1 MFLTLQHRSDQ
12 EIRCELRR
20 LSTLVIVPGSLP
32 SARDEIK
39 NALAMARRGL
49 AAAWSTPPW
58 RRRWSRPTGP
68 ALRFMILVG
77 LVAVLFVTALVAGP
91 DRDTLLH
98 AARGGSVFAPIA
110 AVVGS
115 ALLVAAMVPRTWLAF
130 AGGALFGSLAGA
142 LYVLVGVTVGAS
154 LAFLVGRLLG
164 RSFVST
170 KLRGRL
176 ALIEAAVARRGIWAV
191 VVCRLIPIVP
201 FAISNYAF
209 GTTSVRP
216 RQMIAGT
223 MLGALPATVAYSAL
237 GAATMQQDW
246 LGAKVAGACVLA
258 LGVCGAVGTYFVWRR
273 RPAVAP
279 PRVMLTKEPAVAQ

>member
-1 MFLTLQHRSDQ
+1 
-12 EIRCELRR
+12 
-20 LSTLVIVPGSLP
+20 
-32 SARDEIK
+32 
-39 NALAMARRGL
+39 
-49 AAAWSTPPW
+49 
-58 RRRWSRPTGP
+58 
-68 ALRFMILVG
+68 MILVS

-91 DRDTLLH
+91 DRDTLMA
-98 AARGGSVFAPIA
+98 AARGGGFFAPVA

-142 LYVLVGVTVGAS
+142 VYVLVGVTVGAS

-164 RSFVST
+164 RSFVSA
-170 KLRGRL
+170 KLRGRF
-176 ALIEAAVARRGIWAV
+176 ALIEAAVARRGVWAV

-223 MLGALPATVAYSAL
+223 MLGALPANFAYAAL

-246 LGAKVAGACVLA
+246 LGAKVAGGCVLA
-258 LGVCGAVGTYFVWRR
+258 LGACGVMGTYLVWRR
-273 RPAVAP
+273 RPHAVAP
-279 PRVMLTKEPAVAQ
+279 VSLTKSLTT

>member
-1 MFLTLQHRSDQ
+1 
-12 EIRCELRR
+12 
-20 LSTLVIVPGSLP
+20 LSTLVDVSGSLP
-32 SARDEIK
+32 SARDEIRQ
-39 NALAMARRGL
+39 LLIMARRGVI
-49 AAAWSTPPW
+49 SVRKTPPW

-68 ALRFMILVG
+68 ALRFMILVAI
-77 LVAVLFVTALVAGP
+77 VAVLFVTALVAGP
-91 DRDTLLH
+91 DRETLLQ
-98 AARGGSVFAPIA
+98 AARGGSMFAPVA

-130 AGGALFGSLAGA
+130 AGGALFGSVAGA
-142 LYVLVGVTVGAS
+142 MYVLAGVTVGAG

-170 KLRGRL
+170 KLRGRF
-176 ALIEAAVARRGIWAV
+176 ALIEASVARRGVWAV

-223 MLGALPATVAYSAL
+223 MLGALPATFAYSAL
-237 GAATMQQDW
+237 GSATMHGDW
-246 LGAKVAGACVLA
+246 LGAKVAGGCVLA
-258 LGVCGAVGTYFVWRR
+258 LGACGVIGTYLVWRR
-273 RPAVAP
+273 RPHAA
-279 PRVMLTKEPAVAQ
+279 PRVVLTK